1 MSSPEHWSNAIS
13 NGPYRW
19 TMLIAIA
26 LSALYWWLRS
36 RRDPALLP
44 IYIGALGGAFIGA
57 KLLYLLAEGWQD
69 WPLPDRWLR
78 LATGKTVLGG
88 LLGGFAGVEFMKW
101 LTRYSKATGDKFA
114 LIVPLGIAL
123 GRVGCLMQGCCLGN
137 PTANRFLAM
146 RDKLGVSRW
155 PSVPL
160 ELGFQWLMFV
170 ILLILQRQSRCTGRL
185 FYLYLMA
192 YGIFRL
198 FHEWLRETPKVW
210 PGISVY
216 QLAALVLVGLGAWMW
231 QRRKP
236 GSASMLLSH

>member
-1 MSSPEHWSNAIS
+1 MNSPEHWSNAIS

-57 KLLYLLAEGWQD
+57 KLLYLLAEGWHD
-69 WPLPDRWLR
+69 WPMPDRWLR

-88 LLGGFAGVEFMKW
+88 LLGGFVGVEFMKW
-101 LTRYSKATGDKFA
+101 LTRYPKATGDKFA

-146 RDKLGVSRW
+146 RDHFGVSRW

-160 ELGFQWLMFV
+160 ELGFQLLMFV
-170 ILLILQRQSRCTGRL
+170 VLVIQQRQSRCTGRL

-192 YGIFRL
+192 YGAFRF
-198 FHEWLRETPKVW
+198 FHEWLRETPKVIL
-210 PGISVY
+210 GISVY
-216 QLAALVLVGLGAWMW
+216 QLTALLLFALGAAMW

-236 GSASMLLSH
+236 LVSETS